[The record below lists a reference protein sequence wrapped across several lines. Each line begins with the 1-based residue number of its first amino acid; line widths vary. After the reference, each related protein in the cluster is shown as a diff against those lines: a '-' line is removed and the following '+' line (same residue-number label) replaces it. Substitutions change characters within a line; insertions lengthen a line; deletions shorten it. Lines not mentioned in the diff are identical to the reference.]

1 MNKPLVFVSYIH
13 EDEEFVIQLRD
24 WIRDALLEGLVF
36 FVAGDRGSIPLGSE
50 WPEKISTA
58 LRRCSVAILILSPQS
73 VDRKWIYFEA
83 GAAFAR
89 KVPVIPVCCNGLEK
103 SDLTPPLSFLQAVQ
117 LPNKT
122 DEAFLLS
129 ELAQMCGL
137 KSPKDPPSLVLKATN
152 IVSPP
157 PSKEPKDDGIM
168 ASLFDDKRLSR
179 LLLDWRD
186 KVLKKIEQLQSSGMN
201 QADAKERLIAYL
213 QRLTQEREQYV
224 RESEQQIKT
233 LPETMKQ
240 EHPEGGLH
248 VALGIAGTIF
258 AFAGY
263 IKSSKALL
271 EILPGVVKLCGENET
286 TLENVIEYVKTRF
299 DELLFQME

>member
-1 MNKPLVFVSYIH
+1 MSKPLAFISYIH
-13 EDEEFVIQLRD
+13 EDEDFVIQLRD
-24 WIRDALLEGLVF
+24 WIRDALLDGLDF
-36 FVAGDRGSIPLGSE
+36 FIAGDLGSIPLGSE
-50 WPEKISTA
+50 WPEKISSA
-58 LRRCSVAILILSPQS
+58 LRRCSVSILILSPQS
-73 VDRKWIYFEA
+73 IDRKWLYFEA

-89 KVPVIPVCCNGLEK
+89 KVQVIPVCCNGLNK

-117 LPNKT
+117 LPNIK
-122 DEAFLLS
+122 DEAYLLS

-137 KSPKDPPSLVLKATN
+137 KSPRNPPSFVLKAAN

-168 ASLFDDKRLSR
+168 SILFDDKRLSG
-179 LLLDWRD
+179 LILEWRD
-186 KVLKKIEQLQSSGMN
+186 KILKKIVQLQSSRIN
-201 QADAKERLIAYL
+201 QADAKKRLMTYL
-213 QRLTQEREQYV
+213 QRLTQEREIYV

-248 VALGIAGTIF
+248 VDLAIAGVTSTF
-258 AFAGY
+258 ADY
-263 IKSSKALL
+263 IKSSKGLL
-271 EILPGVVKLCGENET
+271 EILPEIMKFCGESTT
-286 TLENVIEYVKTRF
+286 TLETIAEYVKSRF